1 MGNQVG
7 QTSGASRGIPHPGRR
22 RLAAA
27 TAVLMSLAACVGS
40 TPPAPVQQP
49 ARPVTPTPVA
59 QPSAASQAASSYYAR
74 VQSVLL
80 SRGLLRTD
88 GGGPDTPFTDRMLAD
103 NFMTIALYDEYARG
117 PGGPVQR
124 QTPSVLRR
132 WEQPVRVGL
141 RFGASVPPD
150 QRATDTARISSY
162 LARLGRLTS
171 HSIRLDDTNPNFWV
185 YIVNED
191 ERRAL
196 APEIRAALP
205 GLTPAEVAGIVDMPL
220 STYCLVYA
228 LSGSGTAPGVY
239 SQAFAVIRSE
249 HPDLMRLSCIHEEIA
264 QGLGLANDSPRA
276 RPSIFND
283 DEEFALLT
291 VQDEMM
297 LRMLYNPALHP
308 GMTETEARPI
318 VYGLATQM
326 VAGPS

>member
-7 QTSGASRGIPHPGRR
+7 PVPGAIAGQPRSNRH
-22 RLAAA
+22 RLTAALGL
-27 TAVLMSLAACVGS
+27 VLSLAACVAT
-40 TPPAPVQQP
+40 TPQPQVQQP
-49 ARPVTPTPVA
+49 ARPVTPTPTA
-59 QPSAASQAASSYYAR
+59 QPSAASQTAKAYYDR
-74 VQSVLL
+74 VQAVLL

-117 PGGPVQR
+117 PAGPVQR
-124 QTPSVLRR
+124 QTPSLLRR
-132 WEQPVRVGL
+132 WDQPVRVGL
-141 RFGASVPPD
+141 RFGESVTPAD
-150 QRATDTARISSY
+150 RSTDTARISSY
-162 LARLGRLTS
+162 LSRLSRLTG
-171 HSIRLDDTNPNFWV
+171 HPIRLDDANPNFWV

-191 ERRAL
+191 ERHAL
-196 APEIRAALP
+196 APQIRAALP

-228 LSGSGTAPGVY
+228 LSGSNTGPGVY
-239 SQAFAVIRSE
+239 SQAFAVIRAE

-291 VQDEMM
+291 GMDEMM
-297 LRMLYNPALHP
+297 LRILYNPALRP

-318 VYGLATQM
+318 VYSLAAQM
-326 VAGPS
+326 AGPS